1 MAITTTKLVIAVTQ
15 TLWRAL
21 YAVHLHSTM
30 YLHGYSKARCHR
42 HRDCN
47 LINVTFRHILSVCRL
62 LLYLLIYCP
71 PPPLLHLWS
80 TNYLLFT
87 FANNLIH
94 IREYTR
100 SVLCTYFCLWLS
112 ATGGEIVVCN
122 LVANALKPQREMFS
136 ERWGMT
142 QWNVNLNKYTYNFSK
157 TKIN

>member
-1 MAITTTKLVIAVTQ
+1 MAITITKLVIAVTQ

-62 LLYLLIYCP
+62 LLYLLTYIFSAPSSATPLVYELSTIYVRQQFNSHP
-71 PPPLLHLWS
+71 R
-80 TNYLLFT
+80 
-87 FANNLIH
+87 IH
-94 IREYTR
+94 
-100 SVLCTYFCLWLS
+100 SVCTLCTYFCLWLS

-122 LVANALKPQREMFS
+122 LVANALKHQRD
-136 ERWGMT
+136 
-142 QWNVNLNKYTYNFSK
+142 V
-157 TKIN
+157 